1 MKSVLKKLSVC
12 FILIIGLVQFSN
24 LTKVKAE
31 CQAGSLETRDGK
43 CYYNFEG
50 YVCLSRDLIVDCE
63 IQVEEEEADPEIG
76 G

>member
-1 MKSVLKKLSVC
+1 M
-12 FILIIGLVQFSN
+12 
-24 LTKVKAE
+24 TKVKAE

-50 YVCLSRDLIVDCE
+50 YVCLSRYLIVDCE
-63 IQVEEEEADPEIG
+63 IQVDEEEADPEIG

>member
-1 MKSVLKKLSVC
+1 MESVLKKLSLC
-12 FILIIGLVQFSN
+12 FILIIGLVQFST

-31 CQAGSLETRDGK
+31 CQSGSLETRDGK
-43 CYYNFEG
+43 CYLNFEE

-63 IQVEEEEADPEIG
+63 IQVEEEESVPEIG